1 MNNLISIIQS
11 HLSHCSRNFGR
22 RGVAPVIAT
31 LLLVAIA
38 VVGGSIIFVFSQGFF
53 ATAQISGSPQIE
65 SVKILGY
72 DATDGNSTQY
82 HDGFITN
89 STVTG
94 ADDSN
99 GLRSEEY
106 IAVYLKNDSVNKVTL
121 SEIRLAG
128 YVYLYV
134 DLGGANLPDFDNG
147 SGLANEGEREFT
159 LIKQGYDGINSG
171 ITIDAAAPELQPGQQ
186 VTVILALDKDFKSGR
201 DLQFRISTIG
211 GAVFVSTVNS
221 GQQIG

>member
-1 MNNLISIIQS
+1 MQS

-89 STVTG
+89 SIVTG

-99 GLRSEEY
+99 GLRAEEY
-106 IAVYLKNDSVNKVTL
+106 IAVYLKNDSLNKVTL

-128 YVYLYV
+128 DVYLYV

-147 SGLANEGEREFT
+147 SGLANAGEREFT

-171 ITIDAAAPELQPGQQ
+171 ITINAAAPELQPGQQ
-186 VTVILALDKDFKSGR
+186 VTVILALDKDFK
-201 DLQFRISTIG
+201 
-211 GAVFVSTVNS
+211 
-221 GQQIG
+221 

>member
-1 MNNLISIIQS
+1 MQS

-89 STVTG
+89 SIVTG

-99 GLRSEEY
+99 GLRAEEY
-106 IAVYLKNDSVNKVTL
+106 IAVYLKNDSLNKVTL
-121 SEIRLAG
+121 REIRLAG
-128 YVYLYV
+128 DVYLYV

-147 SGLANEGEREFT
+147 SGLANAGEREFT

-171 ITIDAAAPELQPGQQ
+171 ITINAAAPELQPGQQ

>member
-1 MNNLISIIQS
+1 MQS

-89 STVTG
+89 SIVTG

-99 GLRSEEY
+99 GLRAEEY
-106 IAVYLKNDSVNKVTL
+106 IAVYLKNDSLNKVTL

-128 YVYLYV
+128 DVYLYV
-134 DLGGANLPDFDNG
+134 DLGGSNLPDFDNG
-147 SGLANEGEREFT
+147 SGLANAGEREFT

-171 ITIDAAAPELQPGQQ
+171 ITINAAAPELQPGQQ

-201 DLQFRISTIG
+201 DLQFRISTIA